1 MNKEILDKIYNN
13 DLYLE
18 YLRYHPN
25 WYVILNNNPNVY
37 NDFEKEVK
45 IKYKL
50 TTYDKIENFKKQIDF
65 INGIVRYLNSY

>member
-1 MNKEILDKIYNN
+1 MNQEILDKIYNN